1 MRICPECGTEN
12 LESDDYCKKCMAPL
26 VRKVYTTVSTVPA
39 SPSQPPAQDTP
50 ATQADVQ
57 ALHDEFITHRT
68 GLAGVLS
75 AIYPGLGLVYAGA
88 TGAGLAVMLGWAIG
102 VFLYVRWCLGAITT
116 PSVLYPYEP
125 AGLGGIHVGH
135 VVVGLIMLVGWAAD
149 VFISQEAARGR

>member
-26 VRKVYTTVSTVPA
+26 GRKVYTTVSTVPT

-57 ALHDEFITHRT
+57 ALYCELSDHRV

-75 AIYPGLGLVYAGA
+75 AICPGLGLVYAGA
-88 TGAGLAVMLGWAIG
+88 TGAGIAAMLGWAIG
-102 VFLYVRWCLGAITT
+102 VFLYVRWCLGAMTIA
-116 PSVLYPYEP
+116 SALFPYEP
-125 AGLGGIHVGH
+125 AGFGGIHAGH
-135 VVVGLIMLVGWAAD
+135 VVVGLIMLAGWAAN
-149 VFISQEAARGR
+149 VFIAQEVARGR